1 MAMIWPFSGSDR
13 SVINNTPRSM
23 VLGGTATSALALY
36 RRRIRELH
44 LFGLKVVQT
53 DIQRIAQL
61 RQETSYEM
69 IDAITMQLALLVRGL
84 HLGNAPVVAAYPGV
98 HARGTRIRSTGTG

>member
-1 MAMIWPFSGSDR
+1 
-13 SVINNTPRSM
+13 M
-23 VLGGTATSALALY
+23 VLGGTATSALSRY

-44 LFGLKVVQT
+44 LFELKVVQT

-61 RQETSYEM
+61 WQEASYEM
-69 IDAITMQLALLVRGL
+69 IDAITRRLALLVQGL

-98 HARGTRIRSTGTG
+98 HERGMRIRSPGTG